1 MTFSFVGTD
10 LFVIRYI
17 MHQEN
22 TERLRLETIL
32 PKVFRITLSLF
43 KEVFPANPYRAAQGL
58 TQNSKLEISIT
69 LGSSAGL
76 NCFSGTEFEP

>member
-17 MHQEN
+17 KHQEN

-43 KEVFPANPYRAAQGL
+43 EEVFPANPY
-58 TQNSKLEISIT
+58 
-69 LGSSAGL
+69 
-76 NCFSGTEFEP
+76 